1 MISCAIKMQEKSNQS
16 ECFVVHSEDVNLLNH
31 STIISLGQA
40 SGTSASPSD
49 RRGCDGICWRPNWCI
64 L

>member
-1 MISCAIKMQEKSNQS
+1 MQEKSNQS
-16 ECFVVHSEDVNLLNH
+16 EFFVVHAEDVNLLNH
-31 STIISLGQA
+31 STAISLGQA